1 MSAPS
6 HLPWSS
12 DALLNKAKLYLQKME
27 SYSVD
32 DWEHGLWSTLALE
45 LLARAALASFS
56 PVLLAD
62 QKSWRNLTYALGFD
76 ATAKRF
82 SPNSIST
89 TEVLARLS
97 ELSSEVTSEIAG
109 FCSQHIERRNGELHS
124 GELVFSQLGTS
135 QWLPNFYSAIE
146 VFGELLQQDLSEL
159 CRDPVSAKA
168 MIDSLKDQAA
178 KAVQSDIN
186 AYGKVWLD
194 KSAAEREKASDQA
207 AIWAT
212 KHSGHRVVC
221 PACKSPAL
229 LQGGPSGSVS
239 TVVDHAQGELMQRQT
254 MLPTSFEC
262 IACGLRISGLSRL
275 SACGLGDAFISTSK
289 YTAAEFFDLYTE
301 DDLEEARQ
309 EGKHQWEP
317 DFNE

>member
-1 MSAPS
+1 MPAD
-6 HLPWSS
+6 LPWSS
-12 DALLNKAKLYLQKME
+12 ESLLSKAKLYIQKME

-62 QKSWRNLTYALGFD
+62 QKSWRNITYALGFE
-76 ATAKRF
+76 ATAKKF

-89 TEVLARLS
+89 SEVLSRLS
-97 ELSSEVTSEIAG
+97 ELSSDVTSEVLG
-109 FCSQHIERRNGELHS
+109 FCSQHIERRNVELHT
-124 GELVFSQLGTS
+124 GDLVFSQLGTS

-146 VFGELLQQDLSEL
+146 VFGQILKRDLSEL
-159 CRDPVSAKA
+159 CRDAVSAKA

-178 KAVQSDIN
+178 KAVQSDIS
-186 AYGKVWLD
+186 AYRKVWLD

-212 KHSGHRVVC
+212 KHSGHRVDC

-229 LQGGPSGSVS
+229 LQGAASGSVS
-239 TVVDHAQGELMQRQT
+239 TVIDHVQGDVTQRQT

-262 IACGLRISGLSRL
+262 IACGLRIPGLSRL

-289 YTAAEFFDLYTE
+289 YTAAEFFGLYTE

-309 EGKHQWEP
+309 EGKQEWEP
-317 DFNE
+317 DFND